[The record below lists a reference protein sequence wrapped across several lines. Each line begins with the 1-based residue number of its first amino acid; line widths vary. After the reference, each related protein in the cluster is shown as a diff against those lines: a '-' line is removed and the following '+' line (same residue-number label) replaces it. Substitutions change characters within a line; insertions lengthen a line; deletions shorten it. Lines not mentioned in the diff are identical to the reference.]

1 MQELAA
7 RLLAK
12 TRKQW
17 FKSVPIFGPHARV
30 SDADLV
36 AVEQK
41 VAAVLPADFKSW
53 LLLVGY
59 GAIDDEI
66 CFGSNWFRRVEVE
79 KVEAVIFFAQDA
91 LGNYCAFST
100 VDESVLFFWRSE
112 PRYARLANNFLEFM
126 EELERRD
133 YKLSDWADALE
144 GVSFDS
150 G

>member
-17 FKSVPIFGPHARV
+17 FKSVPIFALHARV

-36 AVEQK
+36 LIEQK
-41 VAAVLPADFKSW
+41 VAAVLPVDFKSW

-66 CFGSNWFRRVEVE
+66 CFGCEWFRRVEVE
-79 KVEAVIFFAQDA
+79 TVEAVVFFAQDA

-100 VDESVLFFWRSE
+100 IDESVLFFWRSE
-112 PRYARLANNFLEFM
+112 QRYARLAKIFGSLWK
-126 EELERRD
+126 R
-133 YKLSDWADALE
+133 
-144 GVSFDS
+144 
-150 G
+150 